1 MRLIIFGAPGAGKG
15 TLSSRLASKLGIAQ
29 IATGD
34 MIREEIKRNTDLGR
48 TISSYVNKGE
58 LVPDEIVI
66 EALQRRLDQPDSQNG
81 FILDGYPRT
90 VEQAK
95 ALERITEIEAII
107 RIKIPES
114 ILVERLANRIICRKC
129 GAVYNMK
136 YLEPKKSGVCDICG
150 GDLYQR
156 TDDKPEVIRERFRV
170 YEMDTQPIM
179 EHYKEKI
186 PFVDIRYRSIK
197 TPPEVMIERILQGLR
212 ESGIMK

>member
-1 MRLIIFGAPGAGKG
+1 MRLIIFGPPGAGKG

-48 TISSYVNKGE
+48 TISSYANKGE

-66 EALQRRLDQPDSQNG
+66 EALKKRLSQPDSHKG

-95 ALERITEIEAII
+95 ALERITKIDAII

-129 GAVYNMK
+129 GAVYNVK
-136 YLEPKKSGVCDICG
+136 YLKPKKSSVCDVCG
-150 GDLYQR
+150 GELYQR

-179 EHYKEKI
+179 EHYKENM

-212 ESGIMK
+212 KSGIMM